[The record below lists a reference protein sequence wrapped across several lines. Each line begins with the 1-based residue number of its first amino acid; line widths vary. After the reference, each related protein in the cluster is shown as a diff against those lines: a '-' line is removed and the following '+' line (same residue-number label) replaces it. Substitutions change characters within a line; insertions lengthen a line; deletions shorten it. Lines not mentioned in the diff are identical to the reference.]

1 MSNELNIYNLSGG
14 KSKENEYTI
23 NDKLIQLDE
32 DDKDKDI
39 FIAMR
44 SELVMIRAIID
55 KLKKKYPEL
64 GMEIE
69 EMENNLKNEI

>member
-55 KLKKKYPEL
+55 KLKK
-64 GMEIE
+64 IE
-69 EMENNLKNEI
+69 EMENNLKK